1 MKLYAIILIMALPML
16 WGCSQ
21 SQESKAQKLVKQHLK
36 ETLNDYDSYTSVSYS
51 KLDSLKTKWRL
62 PEELRETSK
71 SLRETVDKLN
81 SSGYKNVK
89 TDADAGTRAK
99 ELDETLKYMIKVN
112 DPDKELA
119 KEMENRMQLWN
130 ELKHYQDIIKESKEK
145 FVPQFTGWKITHTY
159 RAKNKYNA
167 TILVSQEFS
176 IDKDITQI
184 TDVQDN

>member
-1 MKLYAIILIMALPML
+1 ML

-36 ETLNDYDSYTSVSYS
+36 ETLNDFDSYSSVSYS

-62 PEELRETSK
+62 PEELREDSK
-71 SLRETVDKLN
+71 GLREAVDKIN
-81 SSGYKNVK
+81 ASGYKNV
-89 TDADAGTRAK
+89 TNESDANSEIK
-99 ELDETLKYMIKVN
+99 ELDKAINYMIKVN
-112 DPDKELA
+112 DPDKETA
-119 KEMENRMQLWN
+119 KKMENWKQLWS

-159 RAKNKYNA
+159 RAKNKFNA

-176 IDKDITQI
+176 FDKDITQI

>member
-1 MKLYAIILIMALPML
+1 ML

-36 ETLNDYDSYTSVSYS
+36 ETLNDFDSYSSVSYS

-62 PEELRETSK
+62 PEELRDDNKKLMDVAE
-71 SLRETVDKLN
+71 KLN
-81 SSGYKNVK
+81 TSGYKNIK
-89 TDADAGTRAK
+89 TDHDADTRIK
-99 ELDETLKYMIKVN
+99 ELDEIIAYRIETK
-112 DPDKELA
+112 DPDMEAMKER
-119 KEMENRMQLWN
+119 ENWKQLWI
-130 ELKHYQDIIKESKEK
+130 EFKHYQDIIKESKEK
-145 FVPQFTGWKITHTY
+145 FIPQFTGWKITHTY

-176 IDKDITQI
+176 FDKDITQI

>member
-1 MKLYAIILIMALPML
+1 MKLYVIILIMALPML

-36 ETLNDYDSYTSVSYS
+36 ETLNDFDSYSSVSYS
-51 KLDSLKTKWRL
+51 KLDSLKTEWRL
-62 PEELRETSK
+62 PEELREDSK
-71 SLRETVDKLN
+71 GLTETADKLN
-81 SSGYKNVK
+81 ALGYSITTHEN
-89 TDADAGTRAK
+89 ANERLK
-99 ELDETLKYMIKVN
+99 ELDEIIAYSIEKK
-112 DPDKELA
+112 DPDTELA
-119 KEMENRMQLWN
+119 KKRNIQKQLWL
-130 ELKHYQDIIKESKEK
+130 EYKQHQDVIKDSYNK

-176 IDKDITQI
+176 FDKDITQI

>member
-1 MKLYAIILIMALPML
+1 MKLYTIILIMALPML

-51 KLDSLKTKWRL
+51 KLDSLKTEWRL
-62 PEELRETSK
+62 PEELREDSK
-71 SLRETVDKLN
+71 GLRETAEKLN
-81 SSGYKNVK
+81 ALGYNITTHENVNE
-89 TDADAGTRAK
+89 RLK
-99 ELDETLKYMIKVN
+99 EIDIVIAYDIRTK
-112 DPDKELA
+112 DPDIDLDKS
-119 KEMENRMQLWN
+119 KKQLWL
-130 ELKHYQDIIKESKEK
+130 EYKQHQDVIKDSYNK

-176 IDKDITQI
+176 FDKDITQI